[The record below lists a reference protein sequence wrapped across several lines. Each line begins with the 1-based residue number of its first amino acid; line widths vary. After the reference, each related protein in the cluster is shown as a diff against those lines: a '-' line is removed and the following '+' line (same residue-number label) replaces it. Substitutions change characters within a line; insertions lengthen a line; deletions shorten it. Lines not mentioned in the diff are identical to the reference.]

1 MSIMDS
7 NHNIECGICGYRF
20 KTLSKIEE
28 HYHDY
33 DLCEELVYYPD
44 PKDSNPPHLVKNWI
58 CDKCFRRIG
67 DAVKDNMI
75 KDANDFVNDLNTRIE
90 AIEREYKAKIDKE
103 KEETEKVNNCIKELE
118 GLKNL
123 SDMSEDLH
131 DTIERMPYFV
141 FKSYY
146 LDVAIGLD
154 LERKQNKYKIIS
166 WCQKYGFKIS
176 KLAEGYT
183 DYDYVDLETFLSI
196 VENSVIS
203 SLTYKDLQN
212 KISDIKKTLAE
223 SK

>member
-75 KDANDFVNDLNTRIE
+75 KDSNDFNIE
-90 AIEREYKAKIDKE
+90 EYFDKGIEFIQNAKANKE
-103 KEETEKVNNCIKELE
+103 KGKLLVHCQQGKSRSSAILISYLIKEE
-118 GLKNL
+118 QYTTDEAYKYLKKKRRMIMPNL
-123 SDMSEDLH
+123 GFM
-131 DTIERMPYFV
+131 
-141 FKSYY
+141 FK
-146 LDVAIGLD
+146 LREF
-154 LERKQNKYKIIS
+154 ERK
-166 WCQKYGFKIS
+166 
-176 KLAEGYT
+176 T
-183 DYDYVDLETFLSI
+183 
-196 VENSVIS
+196 
-203 SLTYKDLQN
+203 LT
-212 KISDIKKTLAE
+212 
-223 SK
+223 

>member
-44 PKDSNPPHLVKNWI
+44 PKDSNPPHLVENWI

-141 FKSYY
+141 FKPYY
-146 LDVAIGLD
+146 SFSSFALYFYRLSVL
-154 LERKQNKYKIIS
+154 
-166 WCQKYGFKIS
+166 F
-176 KLAEGYT
+176 GY
-183 DYDYVDLETFLSI
+183 SI
-196 VENSVIS
+196 RAFCSCV
-203 SLTYKDLQN
+203 LF
-212 KISDIKKTLAE
+212 E
-223 SK
+223 SEHGAML